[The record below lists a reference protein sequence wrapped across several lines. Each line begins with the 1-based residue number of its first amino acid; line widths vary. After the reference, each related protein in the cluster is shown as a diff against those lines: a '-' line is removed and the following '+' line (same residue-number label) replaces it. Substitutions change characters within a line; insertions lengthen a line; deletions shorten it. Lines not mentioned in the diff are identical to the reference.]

1 MKNKT
6 AILVQKE
13 FKELL
18 FSSRGILFFL
28 LVAVILSLFSL
39 LLVTNT
45 ELSLLDN
52 AQALY
57 MMGGIVLAL
66 MMLVAAVYG
75 SDAIAGERERHT
87 LETLLVTPLTL
98 KNIVVSK
105 LWFSVIL
112 YCMLFLLSLP
122 YFIAV
127 GSSGQNLI
135 TGLVYLFGIG
145 LMLSLIYTSVAL
157 FVSLRIHSFKN
168 AILLN
173 LAIVI
178 FSASVILVSPA
189 MRQSGPGKIMDYL
202 NPFADAINTL
212 DSVIIDS
219 EPLSVQ
225 VLRLAMI
232 FGFTFMAVLLA
243 VAGTKKELE

>member
-6 AILVQKE
+6 VILVQKE
-13 FKELL
+13 LKELL
-18 FSSRGILFFL
+18 LSSKGILFFL

-66 MMLVAAVYG
+66 MILISAVYG

-105 LWFSVIL
+105 LWFSIVL

-127 GSSGQNLI
+127 GSSGQNMFI
-135 TGLVYLFGIG
+135 GLVYLFGIG
-145 LMLSLIYTSVAL
+145 LMLSLIYSSVSL
-157 FVSLRIHSFKN
+157 FVSLHIRSFKN
-168 AILLN
+168 AMLLN
-173 LAIVI
+173 LAVVI

-219 EPLSVQ
+219 EPFSMQ
-225 VLRLAMI
+225 ALRLAMI
-232 FGFTFMAVLLA
+232 AGFAIVTVLVA
-243 VAGTKKELE
+243 VAGAKKEIL